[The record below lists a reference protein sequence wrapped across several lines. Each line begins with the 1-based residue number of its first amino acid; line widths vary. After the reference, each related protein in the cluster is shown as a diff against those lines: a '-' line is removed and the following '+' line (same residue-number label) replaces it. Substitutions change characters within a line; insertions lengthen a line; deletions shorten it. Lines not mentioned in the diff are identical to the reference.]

1 MTELKPM
8 PKETIIEVPAQAWN
22 DLLAEIALIKKH
34 VMFTQRDVLIKSL
47 CALEDDF
54 GLPRTKEKRVR

>member
-8 PKETIIEVPAQAWN
+8 PEQTIIAVPAQAWN
-22 DLLAEIALIKKH
+22 DIVAKIARLEKYI
-34 VMFTQRDVLIKSL
+34 VLSQREVLIKSL